1 MRLAFLASHNGSAA
15 KAITQACL
23 NGDLAAQPILLIG
36 NNPGA
41 GAFTWARDLG
51 LKSYCLNEKNL
62 NGAAALDQEI
72 ATILREHAIDLVVC
86 SGYMK
91 LIGPETIAAAGG
103 HILNV
108 HPALLPKHG
117 GRGMYG
123 RKVHESVVAN
133 RESETGI
140 TIHLVDAEYDKGPVI
155 AQHRLPVHPGDT
167 AEDVENRVKAAE
179 PDFYIQT
186 LRALLSG
193 EITLPA

>member
-1 MRLAFLASHNGSAA
+1 
-15 KAITQACL
+15 
-23 NGDLAAQPILLIG
+23 
-36 NNPGA
+36 
-41 GAFTWARDLG
+41 
-51 LKSYCLNEKNL
+51 
-62 NGAAALDQEI
+62 
-72 ATILREHAIDLVVC
+72 
-86 SGYMK
+86 MK